1 MQSSN
6 ALDGFTLIPEFKK
19 EDIPAPYELMPIN
32 EAVIPSGSAPN
43 ETYEKMDQGLATSE
57 DKIIGVGVVHEQE
70 IRQITI
76 RYSYFGLPL
85 KKTVT
90 LKL

>member
-6 ALDGFTLIPEFKK
+6 ALDGFTLITEFKK

-76 RYSYFGLPL
+76 RYSYFGLPF

-90 LKL
+90 LKM